1 MGSRNASSVL
11 NHVLQFQDDDS
22 GDSVIEISDSEEEK
36 PKTIEIKIMWKYEVR
51 VPLCFEKLTPL

>member
-1 MGSRNASSVL
+1 MF
-11 NHVLQFQDDDS
+11 LQFQDDDS

-51 VPLCFEKLTPL
+51 VPHCFEKLTPL